1 MLHGAAQNENKARF
15 LSELVRMCSK
25 EIIPIIIGG
34 DFTIIRGRKERNNDN
49 YNDWWPFLFNLII
62 DAFNISEIELTGRKY
77 TWTNYLQ
84 C

>member
-34 DFTIIRGRKERNNDN
+34 DFTIIRGRKERNNETIGG
-49 YNDWWPFLFNLII
+49 LF
-62 DAFNISEIELTGRKY
+62 FST
-77 TWTNYLQ
+77 
-84 C
+84 